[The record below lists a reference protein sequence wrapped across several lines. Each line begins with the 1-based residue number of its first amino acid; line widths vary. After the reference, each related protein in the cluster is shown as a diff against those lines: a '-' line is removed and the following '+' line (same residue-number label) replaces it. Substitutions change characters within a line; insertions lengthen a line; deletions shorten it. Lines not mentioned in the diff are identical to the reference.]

1 MIDWHTADCR
11 RLAYCKKAQPDMTNA
26 ELARYY
32 NFRLEFVNEQLG
44 VDNTTPVKRGKRPDW
59 LALAQRH
66 AVTNAGL
73 ELTPDDLRVIINC
86 SMPTAYK
93 VIDQLPNHFR
103 KVSRGIWQ
111 CRDPKQDK
119 ANGL

>member
-1 MIDWHTADCR
+1 
-11 RLAYCKKAQPDMTNA
+11 MTNA

-32 NFRLEFVNEQLG
+32 NFRLEFVNQQLG
-44 VDNTTPVKRGKRPDW
+44 VDNTAPVKRGKRPDY

-66 AVTNAGL
+66 AEQHPGEQITVS
-73 ELTPDDLRVIINC
+73 DLCPVLNC
-86 SMPTAYK
+86 STPTAYK
-93 VIDQLPNHFR
+93 VIDQLPNHFW